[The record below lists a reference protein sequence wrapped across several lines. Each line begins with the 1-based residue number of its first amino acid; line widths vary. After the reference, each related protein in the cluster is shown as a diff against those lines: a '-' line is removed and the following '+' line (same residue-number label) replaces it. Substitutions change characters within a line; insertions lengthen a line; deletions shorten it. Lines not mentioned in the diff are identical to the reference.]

1 MLNCEKLKSVIDR
14 QAADGKISGAAAA
27 AIMAAG
33 IQNYK
38 IARETEKAALLEWPL
53 AGREGLSV
61 WVPKA
66 CLPYEDGRA
75 AAPVPDPPAWTRSET
90 PPDTAFPPEQYNT
103 APAPFVDP
111 DAARRDRIRAA
122 LEPLADVILAL
133 LKEVKK

>member
-1 MLNCEKLKSVIDR
+1 MLNCEKLKNVIDR
-14 QAADGKISGAAAA
+14 QTADGKIPGAAAG

-75 AAPVPDPPAWTRSET
+75 AVPVPEPPAWTRSEPT
-90 PPDTAFPPEQYNT
+90 PEPAFPPEQYDT
-103 APAPFVDP
+103 KAAPFVDP
-111 DAARRDRIRAA
+111 DAPRRERIRAA

-133 LKEVKK
+133 LKEIKK

>member
-1 MLNCEKLKSVIDR
+1 MLNCDKLKNVIDR
-14 QAADGKISGAAAA
+14 QTADGKIPGAAAG

-38 IARETEKAALLEWPL
+38 IARETEKAALLEWPM

-75 AAPVPDPPAWTRSET
+75 AVPVPEPPAWTRSEPT
-90 PPDTAFPPEQYNT
+90 PETAFPPEQYI
-103 APAPFVDP
+103 PSGPSGDP
-111 DAARRDRIRAA
+111 DAARRERIRAA